1 MVKIVLTLFII
12 IYIMKQLTEKE
23 EELMRKL
30 WTKDEMTA
38 REVLEMYPEPRP
50 HFNTIAT
57 VLRVLENKGWVKHR
71 PIGNTHLYRA
81 AVSEDELGRKSLKS
95 IVSKFFNG
103 SMAGMVSSL
112 MKNENLTKEEIN
124 DLWDIVNNKKHES

>member
-1 MVKIVLTLFII
+1 MFII
-12 IYIMKQLTEKE
+12 ATMKQLTEKE

-57 VLRVLENKGWVKHR
+57 VLRVLEQKGWVKHR

-81 AVSEDELGRKSLKS
+81 SVSEDELGRKSLKN
-95 IVSKFFNG
+95 IVSRFFNG
-103 SMAGMVSSL
+103 SMAGMISSL
-112 MKNENLTKEEIN
+112 MKNENLSKEEI
-124 DLWDIVNNKKHES
+124 DELFDIVENKRKES

>member
-1 MVKIVLTLFII
+1 
-12 IYIMKQLTEKE
+12 MKQLTKKE

-50 HFNTIAT
+50 HFNTVAT

-81 AVSEDELGRKSLKS
+81 AMSEDELGRKSVGS
-95 IVSKFFNG
+95 IISKFFNG
-103 SMAGMVSSL
+103 SLVGMVSSL
-112 MKNENLTKEEIN
+112 LKNENLSKEEIN
-124 DLWDIVNNKKHES
+124 DLYKMIEENRKKES

>member
-1 MVKIVLTLFII
+1 
-12 IYIMKQLTEKE
+12 MKQLTKKE

-30 WTKDEMTA
+30 WTRDEMTA

-81 AVSEDELGRKSLKS
+81 ALSEEEMGRKSIGS
-95 IVSKFFNG
+95 IITKFFNG
-103 SMAGMVSSL
+103 SLIGMVNSL
-112 MKNENLTKEEIN
+112 MKNEKLTQDEIAELYQMIE
-124 DLWDIVNNKKHES
+124 DNKKKEA

>member
-1 MVKIVLTLFII
+1 MR
-12 IYIMKQLTEKE
+12 QLTEKE

-50 HFNTIAT
+50 HFNTVAT
-57 VLRVLENKGWVKHR
+57 VLRVLEAKGWVKHR

-81 AVSEDELGRKSLKS
+81 ALSEDEMGRKSVKS
-95 IVSKFFNG
+95 IISKFFNG
-103 SMAGMVSSL
+103 SLVGMVSSL
-112 MKNENLTKEEIN
+112 VKNEKLTNEEIEE
-124 DLWDIVNNKKHES
+124 LYKMVRNNKKKGS

>member
-1 MVKIVLTLFII
+1 
-12 IYIMKQLTEKE
+12 MKQLTAKE

-50 HFNTIAT
+50 HFNTVAT
-57 VLRVLENKGWVKHR
+57 VLRVLEQKGWVKHR

-81 AVSEDELGRKSLKS
+81 AFSEDEMGRKSLKN
-95 IVSKFFNG
+95 IVSKFFHG
-103 SMAGMVSSL
+103 SMTGMISSL
-112 MKNENLTKEEIN
+112 MKNETLSKEEIEE
-124 DLWDIVNNKKHES
+124 LFDIVENKRKES